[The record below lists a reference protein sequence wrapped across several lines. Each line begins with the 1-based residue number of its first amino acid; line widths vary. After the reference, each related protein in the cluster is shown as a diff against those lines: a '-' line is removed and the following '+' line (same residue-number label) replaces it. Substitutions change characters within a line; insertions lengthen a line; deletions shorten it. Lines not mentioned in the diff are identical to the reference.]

1 MKAYLLRVMAPHG
14 AQRMRVGLILAVSM
28 MLLPRPVESAV
39 VMVDLEEATPFAL
52 LAGAGITITGPTAI
66 TGDMGTYPTPTITGF
81 QNVTLNG
88 INHGGNEIV
97 QQAKL
102 HAANAYQDAAGR
114 PATTLYGNI
123 FDLGGL
129 TLGSGVYANNTSFG
143 LTGNLTLDAGG
154 DANAVWIFQAGST
167 LTTADDSRVIL
178 LGGAQANRIFWQV
191 GTSATL
197 GTDSEFAGSILALES
212 ITMNTGAT
220 VEGRVLA
227 LNGAVT
233 LDHNTITLDTTTI
246 IPEPGSI
253 LLLGSGLALLLACR
267 RKGILLVGANVQR

>member
-1 MKAYLLRVMAPHG
+1 MAPLG
-14 AQRMRVGLILAVSM
+14 AQRMCVRLIWAVSM
-28 MLLPRPVESAV
+28 MLLPRAVEAAV
-39 VMVDLEEATPFAL
+39 VMVDLEGGTPFAV
-52 LAGAGITITGPTAI
+52 LAGSGITITGPTTI
-66 TGDMGTYPTPTITGF
+66 TGDIGTYPTPTITGF
-81 QNVTLNG
+81 ENVTLNG

-102 HAANAYQDAAGR
+102 DAAYAYDDAAGR
-114 PATTLYGNI
+114 TATTVYSDI

-129 TLGSGVYANNTSFG
+129 TLGSGVYKNNTSFG
-143 LTGNLTLDAGG
+143 LTGILTLDAGG
-154 DANAVWIFQAGST
+154 DPNAVWIFQAGST
-167 LTTADDSRVIL
+167 LITAADSRVRL

-212 ITMNTGAT
+212 ITLNTDAT

-233 LDHNTITLDTTTI
+233 MDHNTITLDTTI

-253 LLLGSGLALLLACR
+253 LLLGSGLALILACR
-267 RKGILLVGANVQR
+267 RKGILRSLDRCGPLSN